1 MSEKIATRDAYGKT
15 LVELGKTNNDIVV
28 LDADLSSS
36 TRTNWFAKEFPE
48 RFFNAGVAEQDMIGM
63 AAGLAASGK
72 VAFASSFA
80 MFATGRCWDQIRN
93 LVSHARLNVKIVA
106 THAGVTVGADGYTHQ
121 AVEDIAIM
129 RVIKEM
135 RVIVPADAEET
146 KEVIKAIVDIPGP
159 FYVRLSRAATPL
171 FYKAGECKFVLGKG
185 SVLREGKDLAII
197 ACGIMVYEADKACQ
211 LLLAE
216 GISARLINLSSISP
230 IDKELILETAQ
241 KFGKIVTAEEH
252 SIVGGLGS
260 AVAEVLA
267 EKTPTKIKMVGVRK
281 ICVSGEPDELMAFH
295 NLTATDIVAAVKSL
309 L

>member
-1 MSEKIATRDAYGKT
+1 MTEKAATRDAYGKT
-15 LVELGKTNNDIVV
+15 LIELGKVNPDVVV

-72 VAFASSFA
+72 IAYASSFA

-93 LVSHARLNVKIVA
+93 LVAHARLNVKIVA
-106 THAGVTVGADGYTHQ
+106 THAGITVGADGYTHQ

-129 RVIKEM
+129 RAIKEM
-135 RVIVPADAEET
+135 RVIVPADAVEA
-146 KEVIKAIVDIPGP
+146 KAVVTAVSKIEGP
-159 FYVRLSRAATPL
+159 FYVRLSRSPTPL
-171 FYKAGECKFVLGKG
+171 FYKEGQSNFQLGKG
-185 SVLREGKDLAII
+185 SILREGKKAAII
-197 ACGIMVYEADKACQ
+197 ACGIMVYEADKACE
-211 LLLAE
+211 LLEKE
-216 GISARLINLSSISP
+216 GISVRLINMSSVSP
-230 IDKELILETAQ
+230 IDKELIWETAQ

-252 SIVGGLGS
+252 SVVGGLGS

-267 EKTPTKIKMVGVRK
+267 EKNPTLIKMIGVRK
-281 ICVSGEPDELMAFH
+281 TCVSGEPDELMAFH
-295 NLTATDIVAAVKSL
+295 NLTAADIASAVKSL